1 MKMQSFKEV
10 VDVDVLNS
18 LGRAQEI
25 DHEKEGKQLREITG
39 AIKRTMRKKNLISL
53 SAPGIGY
60 NKRIFCI
67 DFSDQEIKSFIN
79 PVIQYAEGIQLVR
92 EQCSSIPGKEFIVP
106 RSPVID
112 VIYETPT
119 GVIKT
124 QRMKDVVAF
133 VCQHEI
139 HHLEGVTLEDIGL
152 EIDSDWDEATEEE
165 RREVIEMYLDSLDLR
180 QQYLDK
186 VIEEDEELHIVSE
199 RLRFVEA
206 LAKGEIELAPNEENE
221 EGETIEG

>member
-10 VDVDVLNS
+10 VDLDALNS
-18 LGRAQEI
+18 IGRAQEI

-67 DFSDQEIKSFIN
+67 DFSDQEIKSFVN
-79 PVIQYAEGIQLVR
+79 PIIQNAEGIQLVR

-106 RSPVID
+106 RSKVID

-119 GVIKT
+119 GMIKT

-133 VCQHEI
+133 VFQHEI

-186 VIEEDEELHIVSE
+186 IIEEDEELHIVSE

-206 LAKGEIELAPNEENE
+206 LARGDIELVPKEE
-221 EGETIEG
+221 ETIEG

>member
-10 VDVDVLNS
+10 VDLDTLNS

-25 DHEKEGKQLREITG
+25 DYEKEGKQLREITG
-39 AIKRTMRKKNLISL
+39 AIKRTMRKKNLTSL

-67 DFSDQEIKSFIN
+67 DFSDQEIKSFVN
-79 PVIQYAEGIQLVR
+79 PIIQHAEGIQLVR
-92 EQCSSIPGKEFIVP
+92 EQCSSIPDKEFIVP
-106 RSPVID
+106 RSTVID

-119 GVIKT
+119 GMIKT

-133 VCQHEI
+133 VFQHEI

-180 QQYLDK
+180 QQYLEK

-199 RLRFVEA
+199 RLRFIEA
-206 LAKGEIELAPNEENE
+206 LAKGEIELMPNED
-221 EGETIEG
+221 ETIEG

>member
-10 VDVDVLNS
+10 VDLDTLNS

-39 AIKRTMRKKNLISL
+39 AIKRTMRKKNLTSL

-67 DFSDQEIKSFIN
+67 DFSDQEIKSFVN
-79 PVIQYAEGIQLVR
+79 PIIQHAEGIQLVR

-106 RSPVID
+106 RSTVID

-119 GVIKT
+119 GMIKT

-133 VCQHEI
+133 VFQHEI

-165 RREVIEMYLDSLDLR
+165 RREVIDMYLDSLDLR

-186 VIEEDEELHIVSE
+186 IIEEDEELHIVSE

-206 LAKGEIELAPNEENE
+206 LAKGEIELMPNED
-221 EGETIEG
+221 ETIEG

>member
-10 VDVDVLNS
+10 VDLDTLNS

-39 AIKRTMRKKNLISL
+39 AIKRTMRKKNLTSL

-67 DFSDQEIKSFIN
+67 DFSDQEIKSFVN
-79 PVIQYAEGIQLVR
+79 PIIQHAEGIQLVR

-106 RSPVID
+106 RSTVID

-119 GVIKT
+119 GMIKT

-133 VCQHEI
+133 VFQHEI

-165 RREVIEMYLDSLDLR
+165 RREVIDMYLDSLDLR

-206 LAKGEIELAPNEENE
+206 LAKGEIELMPNED
-221 EGETIEG
+221 ETIEG